1 MIHLLISTQITGGSP
16 CQVVFFPASNSV
28 VLINSAGSALVPGSI
43 TPGANTGTL
52 SNDRC
57 SVSGAGM
64 TRLDSADTIT
74 ISMPVSFNVA
84 TFAGP
89 KNVYANVFDNGGL
102 LTHWQ
107 QFGIWTVQ

>member
-1 MIHLLISTQITGGSP
+1 
-16 CQVVFFPASNSV
+16 
-28 VLINSAGSALVPGSI
+28 
-43 TPGANTGTL
+43 
-52 SNDRC
+52 
-57 SVSGAGM
+57 M